1 MTTIEFAENAWAL
14 CSAMFAL
21 FLSATCMLA
30 LMSVLKMSFNLL
42 SQWLKRKKGDSN
54 E

>member
-1 MTTIEFAENAWAL
+1 MTTIEFAESAWAL

-21 FLSATCMLA
+21 FLAATCALA
-30 LMSVLKMSFNLL
+30 LMSVLKMLFNLL
-42 SQWLKRKKGDSN
+42 SHWVKRKKGDSN